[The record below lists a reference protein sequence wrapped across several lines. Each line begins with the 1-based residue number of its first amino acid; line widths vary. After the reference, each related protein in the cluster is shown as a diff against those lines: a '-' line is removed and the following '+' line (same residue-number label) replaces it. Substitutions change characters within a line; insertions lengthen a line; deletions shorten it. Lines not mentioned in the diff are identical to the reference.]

1 MKIKTV
7 EATWLRVPVPEAE
20 QVVSNLGRMTSFDSV
35 LVRIE
40 TECGIVGYGEAKE
53 EVGSVGDCH
62 ALVALI
68 NGKFRPL
75 LVGEDPRDIS
85 RLWELAYNGPRG
97 GHALSHGRVF
107 PALGRRGVT
116 VCAISGIDIA
126 LWDILGK

>member
-62 ALVALI
+62 ALALEPQTGI
-68 NGKFRPL
+68 ES
-75 LVGEDPRDIS
+75 LVGQARAEPRA
-85 RLWELAYNGPRG
+85 RAGLAECRKAAVAGLKPG
-97 GHALSHGRVF
+97 GLAKAGSCMKREG
-107 PALGRRGVT
+107 
-116 VCAISGIDIA
+116 
-126 LWDILGK
+126 